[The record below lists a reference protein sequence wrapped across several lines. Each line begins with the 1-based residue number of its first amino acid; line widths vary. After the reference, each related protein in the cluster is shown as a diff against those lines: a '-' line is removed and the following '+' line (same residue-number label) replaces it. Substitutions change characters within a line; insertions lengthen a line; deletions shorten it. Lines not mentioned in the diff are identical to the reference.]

1 MTAAKPYLRD
11 FFVDHVQID
20 PDSPS
25 GLSWRRYNG
34 RQITGKGQ
42 DGYYRFQLGGTAW
55 KVHRVIW
62 CLEHGDVDPGVILD
76 HVDRNKTN
84 NSLENLREGTQRQNC
99 LNRTRQ
105 LRRFARFKANK
116 WEAYFTTPVSGQY
129 IYVGKYETE
138 QEAHLAVL
146 ARRLELY
153 WVI

>member
-25 GLSWRRYNG
+25 GLSWRRFGG

-55 KVHRVIW
+55 KAHRVIW
-62 CLEHGDVDPGVILD
+62 CLEHGDVDPSVVLD
-76 HVDRNKTN
+76 HIDRNRAN
-84 NSLENLREGTQRQNC
+84 NSLENLREVTQRQNC
-99 LNRTRQ
+99 LNRTRK
-105 LRRFARFKANK
+105 LRKFARKRFHT
-116 WEAYFTTPVSGQY
+116 WEAYFSRPGSRKHV
-129 IYVGKYETE
+129 YVGTYKTE
-138 QEAHLAVL
+138 QEAHLAAV

-153 WVI
+153 WAI